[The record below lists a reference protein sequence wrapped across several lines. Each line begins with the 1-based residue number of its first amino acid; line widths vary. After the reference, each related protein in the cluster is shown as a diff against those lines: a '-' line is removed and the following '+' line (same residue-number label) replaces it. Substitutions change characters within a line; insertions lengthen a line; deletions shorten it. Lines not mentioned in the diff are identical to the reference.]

1 MAPNMQFSIDDDSSV
16 PKAVVSPSASYTT
29 ESSPLSPA
37 EAESRRMMR
46 HRSSAEKIIR
56 GLKRMFSLEYEL
68 VDNEEDEETSNLTHT
83 RNPGIICRRRERR
96 LLLVVLG
103 ILLFA
108 LVSIFFLSSHIA
120 GRRSSPISTGTAG
133 GDHILYNTADGD
145 QCLDPIASLKK
156 SSFLEGLENGA
167 VASDH
172 PICSE
177 VGNSILK
184 DGGNAVDA
192 AVATALCLG
201 VANPASSGI
210 GGGAF
215 ILVHSDRAHHE
226 AKATD
231 KDNSLAFRDARDA
244 SMPIA
249 KGKITEVIDCREI
262 APNAS
267 TMEMYQDLDA
277 HASSIGGLAIA
288 VPGEL
293 RGLEL
298 VHSRHGK
305 LPWASVVQPAIRLAR
320 EGVKITPH
328 LAHDIEGVSEKIVRL
343 DLGAFPKLRRFLT
356 KDDNWNHNLKEGD
369 LMQNTKLA
377 DTLETVA
384 EKGSIG
390 FYTGEHALNL
400 VEEIQAS
407 GGLLTTDDMEN
418 YRPTLRSPLFAGD
431 INGYT
436 LLGVPPPSSGG
447 ATLIGAARF
456 LAGYK
461 SPLASTYDTL
471 SAHRM
476 VEALRHAFA
485 IRMSLS
491 DPAFNTNQTL
501 SAVNDLMSG
510 SYMESLRNATND
522 DATLPLSMYGGEKWA
537 QLRDHDGQAE
547 GSDAHEGDRRLGS
560 PSRKLVRPFGYLE
573 GA

>member
-1 MAPNMQFSIDDDSSV
+1 MAPNNMQSSIDDNSSV
-16 PKAVVSPSASYTT
+16 PNAFASPSASHTT

-46 HRSSAEKIIR
+46 RRSSAEKIIH

-83 RNPGIICRRRERR
+83 RNPGIICRRRPF
-96 LLLVVLG
+96 LVVLG
-103 ILLFA
+103 ILFFA
-108 LVSIFFLSSHIA
+108 LGSIFVLT
-120 GRRSSPISTGTAG
+120 SPMSTGTAG
-133 GDHILYNTADGD
+133 GKNTLYNIADGD

-156 SSFLEGLENGA
+156 SSFLGGLENGA

-184 DGGNAVDA
+184 EGGNAVDA

-226 AKATD
+226 AKAAD
-231 KDNSLAFRDARDA
+231 KDISLAFHDARDA

-249 KGKITEVIDCREI
+249 TGKITEVIDCREI
-262 APNAS
+262 APNAA

-328 LAHDIEGVSEKIVRL
+328 LAHDITGVSEKIARL

-356 KDDNWNHNLKEGD
+356 KDDNWNHDLKEGD
-369 LMQNTKLA
+369 LMKNTKLA

-418 YRPTLRSPLFAGD
+418 YRPTLRSPLFAGG
-431 INGYT
+431 INGFT
-436 LLGVPPPSSGG
+436 LVGVPPPSSGG

-537 QLRDHDGQAE
+537 QLRDHDGQAK